1 MVSGMYLGEI
11 TRNILLHMIDMGELF
26 NGYATEVLNT
36 HYGFDTSFVSYVE
49 GAKDLAEVKKIINNV
64 LKVKMERITDRDAE
78 IVLWAC
84 NMVALRASYLSACA
98 MATVIEIT
106 EPNRRKE
113 EQETIDIGVDGS

>member
-11 TRNILLHMIDMGELF
+11 TRNILLHMIDRGELF
-26 NGYATEVLNT
+26 SGYSTEVLNT

-49 GAKDLAEVKKIINNV
+49 GAKDLAEVKKIVHNV
-64 LKVKMERITDRDAE
+64 LKVKEKHITEQDCE

-98 MATVIEIT
+98 MATVILHT
-106 EPNRRKE
+106 EKHRRKE
-113 EQETIDIGVDGS
+113 ERERIDVGVDGS

>member
-11 TRNILLHMIDMGELF
+11 TRNILLYLIDRGELF
-26 NGYATEVLNT
+26 EGYSTEVLNT

-49 GAKDLAEVKKIINNV
+49 GAKDLAEVKKTIVNI
-64 LKVKMERITDRDAE
+64 LKVKEKHITDHDAE

-98 MATVIEIT
+98 VATVILHT
-106 EPNRRKE
+106 EKNRRKE
-113 EQETIDIGVDGS
+113 DSKTIDVGVDGS